1 MTTLKIRLPTLHPDQ
16 VRAYRA
22 FQSSRFL
29 AMRCGRRW
37 GKTELDKILAS
48 SMALRGDPVGW
59 FTPVYK
65 LMSEAYN
72 DMGELLE
79 PAIKQSSKTD
89 GVIRLHTKGR
99 IDFWTLENEHAGR
112 SRKYKLVIIDEAAF
126 AKENMLEIWERAI
139 KPTLLDLRGKCLV
152 TSNTNG
158 SSPSNFLY
166 QICHEK
172 RFGFKQFH
180 APTRNNPTLPADYV
194 TKLREENHPLVY
206 AQEYEAE
213 FVDWSGVAFF
223 ALDKMLAGGAPVP
236 YPAICDGVFAVI
248 DTAIKDSKESDGT
261 GVVFFATSHEG
272 LGEHRLVV
280 LDWDIEHIKGA
291 VLEEWLPSV
300 YERLEYFSRKCRARF
315 GSLGVWIE
323 DKVSGTILLQ
333 QAERNG
339 WEANAIDTVLTSVG
353 KSARAISVSGYYW
366 RGMVKVSQE
375 AYDKQTLFKGITR
388 NHFVGQVVGF
398 SPGEKD
404 PKAQD
409 DLLDCFCYGL
419 SIALGDNAGI

>member
-1 MTTLKIRLPTLHPDQ
+1 MATLHADQ

-22 FQSSRFL
+22 FERTRFL

-37 GKTELDKILAS
+37 GKTELDKVLAAN
-48 SMALRGDPVGW
+48 MALQGEPVGW
-59 FTPVYK
+59 FSPVYK
-65 LMSEAYN
+65 YMAEAYN
-72 DMGELLE
+72 DLSEILAPG
-79 PAIKQSSKTD
+79 IKQSSKTD
-89 GVIRLHTKGR
+89 GVIRLKTKGR
-99 IDFWTLENEHAGR
+99 IDFWTLENESAGR
-112 SRKYKLVIIDEAAF
+112 SRKYKLAVIDEAAF
-126 AKENMLEIWERAI
+126 TKENMMETWERAI
-139 KPTLLDLRGKCLV
+139 KPTLLDLRGKCIV

-166 QICHEK
+166 QICHEE
-172 RFGFKQFH
+172 RFGFVEFH
-180 APTRNNPTLPADYV
+180 APTRNNPTLPADFV
-194 TKLREENHPLVY
+194 AKLQEENHPLVY

-213 FVDWSGVAFF
+213 FVDWSGASFF
-223 ALDKMLAGGAPVP
+223 SLEKMLAGGAPVP
-236 YPAICDGVFAVI
+236 YPVICDGVFAVI

-261 GVVFFATSHEG
+261 GVVFYAASHKG

-280 LDWDIEHIKGA
+280 LDWDIQHIQGA
-291 VLEEWLPSV
+291 VLENWLPSI
-300 YERLEYFSRKCRARF
+300 YARLEHLARQCRARF

-333 QAERNG
+333 QAERHG
-339 WEANAIDTVLTSVG
+339 WDAHAIDTVLTSVG

-366 RGMVKVSQE
+366 QGLVKVSQE
-375 AYDKQTLFKGITR
+375 AYDKQTLYKGVTR

-409 DLLDCFCYGL
+409 DLLDCFTYGI